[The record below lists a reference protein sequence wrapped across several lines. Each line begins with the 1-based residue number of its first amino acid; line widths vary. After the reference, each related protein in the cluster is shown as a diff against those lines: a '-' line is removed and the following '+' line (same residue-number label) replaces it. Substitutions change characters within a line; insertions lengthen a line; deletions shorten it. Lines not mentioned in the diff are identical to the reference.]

1 MRVLKQRAI
10 FITINVSFKD
20 NHMKYANRYGYFT
33 EDGKEFIITDP
44 FTPRPWVN
52 VISNGD
58 YSIIVSQT
66 GGGFS
71 FRDNAEQNRLTRLY
85 QDIIRDNW
93 GKYFYIRDK
102 KTGKYFSTSLKPMME
117 GYDKYEVHVGI
128 GYTKFICQQD
138 DLLVETTMFVS
149 PNKPLEF
156 VLIHVKNLKNV
167 KRELDV
173 TSYFEW
179 APGIAYDNHR
189 EYHKLFTT
197 IDVDESLN
205 AMLVTKCLYGFPDSK
220 GRYNNDDWPYTAF
233 LASSEKIK
241 SFDGDKEAFIGMYH
255 DESSAAG
262 MKEPSLKNTKGRFL
276 DPCGALRCDLSLD
289 ANEEKDIVFTIGM
302 AKKEEED
309 YKALIKNTTAQT
321 AYQELKEVKV
331 FWDNLLEK
339 DVVKTNDDRFN
350 FFTNTWSKYQAISCR
365 LWAKAAYYQIS
376 GGIGYRD
383 QLQDSLVFLQ
393 SNPELTKK
401 QILLHAAHQFY
412 KGDVYHWWLTIHSW
426 GPRGNC
432 SDDFLWLPFAVI
444 DYINETGD
452 YSLLEEKVRYIDNE
466 SQEPIYEHI
475 KKSIYRSIE
484 LTSPRGVPLMGDHD
498 WNDGLSAVGHD
509 LKGESFWV
517 SEFLYYILNRM
528 DEIVEY
534 KKDNDFLKVIHDKK
548 ELTKKTLNEYG
559 WDGEYFLQA
568 TNDCGELIGSHTSKE
583 GKVFLNPQIWS
594 VIADITTEERKKQ
607 AMEAVNKY
615 LLKDYGAL
623 LLYPAYEHPYSE
635 IGYITR
641 YAPGLRENGG
651 VYTHAA
657 TWATWAYS
665 LMGDNER
672 AYEAYI
678 RINPISRTKDIDV
691 FKSEPYVTPGN
702 SDGPISPF
710 FGKGSWSWYSGSA
723 QWMHNVAIT
732 SILGIRGNSH
742 GIVIKPCLP
751 KEMDG
756 YEYTRMYNHSKL
768 NIKVSFSNEE
778 SLMVNGKKLE
788 GNFVPVSGNDE
799 IYNIEMTIK
808 R

>member
-1 MRVLKQRAI
+1 
-10 FITINVSFKD
+10 
-20 NHMKYANRYGYFT
+20 MKYINQYGYFSD
-33 EDGKEFIITDP
+33 DGKEYTITNP

-71 FRDNAEQNRLTRLY
+71 FRNNAEQNRLTRLY
-85 QDIIRDNW
+85 MDIIKDNW

-102 KTGKYFSTSLKPMME
+102 KTNHYFSTSLKPMMK
-117 GYDKYEVHVGI
+117 GYDKYEVTVGI
-128 GYTKFICQQD
+128 GYTKFVRIED
-138 DLLVETTMFVS
+138 GLEVTTTMFVS
-149 PNKPLEF
+149 PDKPMEYI
-156 VLIHVKNLKNV
+156 LISIKNIKDED
-167 KRELDV
+167 RDLDI

-197 IDVDESLN
+197 IDFAQDIN
-205 AMLVTKCLYGFPDSK
+205 AMIVTKCLYGFPDDK
-220 GRYNNDDWPYTAF
+220 GRYNNDDWPHVGF
-233 LASSEKIK
+233 LSASEKI
-241 SFDGDKEAFIGMYH
+241 SSYDGDKEAFIGMYN
-255 DESSAAG
+255 DEATSIG
-262 MKEPSLKNTKGRFL
+262 MNKEHLSNSKGRFG
-276 DPCGALRCDLSLD
+276 DPCGAVRCDLSLKKNETKSVVFSIGLANKEGENYRDFVKKTTVKD
-289 ANEEKDIVFTIGM
+289 ALNDFDK
-302 AKKEEED
+302 
-309 YKALIKNTTAQT
+309 
-321 AYQELKEVKV
+321 VKV
-331 FWDNLLEK
+331 FWSNLLDK

-393 SNPELTKK
+393 SNPDLTKK
-401 QILLHAAHQFY
+401 QILLHAEHQFY
-412 KGDVYHWWLTIHSW
+412 KGDVFHWWLTIHPW

-452 YSLLEEKVRYIDNE
+452 YSLLDEKARYVDSDN
-466 SQEPIYEHI
+466 QEPIYEHI
-475 KKSIYRSIE
+475 KKAIFRSIE

-498 WNDGLSAVGHD
+498 WNDGLSAVGHG

-528 DEIVEY
+528 DEIIDY
-534 KKDNDFLKVIHDKK
+534 KKDEDFKKVVHEKK

-559 WDGEYFLQA
+559 WDGNWFLQA
-568 TNDCGELIGSHTSKE
+568 TNDLGELIGSHTCHE
-583 GKVFLNPQIWS
+583 GQVFLNPQIWA
-594 VIADITTEERKKQ
+594 VIGDVTTEERKAK
-607 AMEAVNKY
+607 AMEAVDKY

-635 IGYITR
+635 IGYVTR

-657 TWATWAYS
+657 TWATWAYA
-665 LMGDNER
+665 LRKENEK
-672 AYEAYI
+672 AYKAYI
-678 RINPISRTKDIDV
+678 RINPITRTKDPDV

-702 SDGPISPF
+702 SDGPISPYY
-710 FGKGSWSWYSGSA
+710 GKGGWSWYSGSA

-732 SILGIRGNSH
+732 SILGVRGNSH
-742 GIVIKPCLP
+742 GVVIEPCLP
-751 KEMDG
+751 KDMDG
-756 YEYTRMYNHSKL
+756 YQYTRMYNKSKL
-768 NIKVSFSNEE
+768 NINVHIGDKEKLV
-778 SLMVNGKKLE
+778 VNGKE
-788 GNFVPVSGNDE
+788 MNGRFVPLSGEDKEYE
-799 IYNIEMTIK
+799 IDLTIK

>member
-1 MRVLKQRAI
+1 MK
-10 FITINVSFKD
+10 FIN
-20 NHMKYANRYGYFT
+20 KYGFFSD
-33 EDGKEFIITDP
+33 DGKEFIITNP

-71 FRDNAEQNRLTRLY
+71 FRNNAEQNRLTRLY
-85 QDIIRDNW
+85 MDLIKDNW
-93 GKYFYIRDK
+93 GKYFYIKDRND
-102 KTGKYFSTSLKPMME
+102 GSYFSTSLKPMME
-117 GYDKYEVHVGI
+117 GYDKYQVTVGI
-128 GYTKFICQQD
+128 GYTKFLRIQNG
-138 DLLVETTMFVS
+138 LEVETTMFVS
-149 PNKPLEF
+149 PDKPMEY
-156 VLIHVKNLKNV
+156 VLIEIKNLRDE

-197 IDVDESLN
+197 IDFDTPLN
-205 AMLVTKCLYGFPDSK
+205 AMIVSKCLYGFPDNK
-220 GRYNNDDWPYTAF
+220 GRYNNDDWPHYGF
-233 LASSEKIK
+233 LAASEKV
-241 SFDGDKEAFIGMYH
+241 SSYDGDKEAFIGMYQ
-255 DESSAAG
+255 DESHAKG
-262 MKEPSLKNTKGRFL
+262 MKEKELSNSKGRFG
-276 DPCGALRCDLSLD
+276 DPCGALRCPISL
-289 ANEEKDIVFTIGM
+289 NKKEEKAIVFTIGL
-302 AKKEEED
+302 ANKEGED
-309 YKALIKNTTAQT
+309 YKELIKYTTIKDA
-321 AYQELKEVKV
+321 ENDLEKVHV
-331 FWDNLLEK
+331 FWKNLLEK
-339 DVVKTNDDRFN
+339 DIVKTNDDRFD

-401 QILLHAAHQFY
+401 QILLHAEHQFF

-444 DYINETGD
+444 EYINETGD
-452 YSLLEEKVRYIDNE
+452 YKIIEEKARYVDSDQQDTLYI
-466 SQEPIYEHI
+466 HI
-475 KKSIYRSIE
+475 KKAIFRSIE

-517 SEFLYYILNRM
+517 SEFLYDILNKLESIIDYEKD
-528 DEIVEY
+528 DEFKRVVLE
-534 KKDNDFLKVIHDKK
+534 KK
-548 ELTKKTLNEYG
+548 ELTKKTFNEYG

-568 TNDCGELIGSHTSKE
+568 TNDYGELIGSHTCKE
-583 GKVFLNPQIWS
+583 GRVFLNPQIWS
-594 VIADITTEERKKQ
+594 VISDITTADRKKM
-607 AMEAVNKY
+607 AMEAVSKY

-623 LLYPAYEHPYSE
+623 LLYPAYEHPNSE

-657 TWATWAYS
+657 TWASWAYA
-665 LMGDNER
+665 LMGDHER
-672 AYEAYI
+672 AYQAYLG
-678 RINPISRTKDIDV
+678 INPINRTKDIDT

-702 SDGPISPF
+702 SDGPISPYY
-710 FGKGSWSWYSGSA
+710 GRGGWSWYSGSA
-723 QWMHNVAIT
+723 QWMHNVAVKA
-732 SILGIRGNSH
+732 ILGIKGDSH
-742 GIVIKPCLP
+742 GIYINPCLP

-756 YEYTRMYNHSKL
+756 YSYQRMFNHSKV
-768 NIKVSFSNEE
+768 NILVKYGDKE
-778 SLMVNGKKLE
+778 SLVVNGQEKE
-788 GNFVPVSGNDE
+788 GRYIPISGKDE
-799 IYNIEMTIK
+799 EYNIVLTI
-808 R
+808 RR